1 MIGFKKRDG
10 SFNDDYSNDISNTLD
25 LCIAVVRGP
34 EFDTYH
40 VFCDSWSF
48 ICHYLILLNKLLDKK
63 ESLKFY
69 FSVL

>member
-10 SFNDDYSNDISNTLD
+10 TFNDDYSNDISNTLD

-40 VFCDSWSF
+40 VFVTVGRSYV
-48 ICHYLILLNKLLDKK
+48 II
-63 ESLKFY
+63 
-69 FSVL
+69 